1 MKLRLHIIILL
12 LILVSACGEKD
23 YVVVIKTD
31 YGEMKAILYDE
42 TPQHK
47 ENFIKL
53 VQEGFYDS
61 LLFHRVMQ
69 GFMIQGGDPDSK
81 NAEPGA
87 RLGLGGPGYTVPAE
101 ILPQFFHQKGALSAA
116 RQPDQFNPRKES
128 SGSQFYIVQ
137 GQVYS
142 PEQLDANAEE
152 IKYAKVVNQLNRL
165 FGEGKQPDLLQELI
179 TLQKA
184 GDQENLRRRTMESIP
199 VLEQEYGPMTFPEV
213 TQAEREAYTTIG
225 GTPHLDGDYTVF
237 GRVVEGIDVI
247 DKIASQSTDP
257 NNRPNTD
264 IIMTISLLELPRKEI
279 TEKYRYS
286 YPEN

>member
-279 TEKYRYS
+279 TEKYGYS